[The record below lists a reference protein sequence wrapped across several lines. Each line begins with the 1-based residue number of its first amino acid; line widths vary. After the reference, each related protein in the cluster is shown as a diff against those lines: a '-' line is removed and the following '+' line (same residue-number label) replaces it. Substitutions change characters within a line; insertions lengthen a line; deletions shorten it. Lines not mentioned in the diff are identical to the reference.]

1 MSRIV
6 SCRMTSWHSRSP
18 RTYMGQSRATVASQR
33 SGHAVDHFSAP
44 WINDKYTEQ
53 DYPRAPPA
61 PHRHTQRCCVGSP
74 ALDLVDQAITIPS
87 QCRLPAAMLLSPVG
101 SPLHI
106 RNWSFEEIQPSSSK
120 KKYASRI
127 SCCDLPLLSLARCG
141 PTPCLSRSFLYRVE
155 HTRQR
160 HSGQNKAR
168 VRENIFFDKVKM
180 RPVDLRLEADITKKQ
195 RARSKKKRCSLPLQ
209 Q

>member
-6 SCRMTSWHSRSP
+6 SCRMTCWHSRSP

-33 SGHAVDHFSAP
+33 SGHAVDYFSAP

-61 PHRHTQRCCVGSP
+61 SQRHTQRCCVGSP
-74 ALDLVDQAITIPS
+74 ALDLVDQTITIPS

-101 SPLHI
+101 SLLHI
-106 RNWSFEEIQPSSSK
+106 SNRSFEEIQPSSFK
-120 KKYASRI
+120 KKYAPRI
-127 SCCDLPLLSLARCG
+127 SCCDLPLLSLARRG
-141 PTPCLSRSFLYRVE
+141 PTSCLSRSFWYRVE

-160 HSGQNKAR
+160 QSRQNKAR
-168 VRENIFFDKVKM
+168 VRERIFF
-180 RPVDLRLEADITKKQ
+180 
-195 RARSKKKRCSLPLQ
+195 
-209 Q
+209 

>member
-6 SCRMTSWHSRSP
+6 SCRMTCWHSRSP

-44 WINDKYTEQ
+44 WTNDRYTEQ
-53 DYPRAPPA
+53 DYPRALPA
-61 PHRHTQRCCVGSP
+61 SQRHTQCCCVGSP

-101 SPLHI
+101 SLLHI
-106 RNWSFEEIQPSSSK
+106 YNWSFEEIQLSSLK
-120 KKYASRI
+120 TYASRI
-127 SCCDLPLLSLARCG
+127 SCCDLPLLGLARHG
-141 PTPCLSRSFLYRVE
+141 PTSCLSRSLLYRVE

-160 HSGQNKAR
+160 HSRQHKAR
-168 VRENIFFDKVKM
+168 VRENIF
-180 RPVDLRLEADITKKQ
+180 
-195 RARSKKKRCSLPLQ
+195 
-209 Q
+209 